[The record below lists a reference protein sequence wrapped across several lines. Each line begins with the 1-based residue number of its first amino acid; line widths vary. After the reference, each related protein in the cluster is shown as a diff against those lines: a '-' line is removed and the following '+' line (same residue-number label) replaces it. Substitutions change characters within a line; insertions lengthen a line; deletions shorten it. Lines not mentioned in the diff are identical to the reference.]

1 MKSAFII
8 AGLTLKEAVRRKT
21 FLGSL
26 LMGVMILG
34 ISLLLVVI
42 HYNMRHA
49 VTIGKM
55 NEMQYA
61 IRYPQA
67 RSFVTQLC
75 LFSIK
80 SLGALFAV
88 LMAGGAISSEIE
100 RGVLSVI
107 LPKPMTR
114 WQILLGKWIGL
125 NVILIGSVLLWTTL
139 VWASLF
145 LQVKIDLTKIL
156 FAGPIIAI
164 APVVICTL
172 ALSLSTMTQ
181 RLAGSTIALTLCA
194 FSWFDGIFNA
204 LGSAFDVHS
213 LNVLADVAGMVVPQG
228 YIAWWVEHTT
238 QEVIIPSRGQGW
250 ASSQFVQEW
259 GANHLHFQHLDAI
272 YVVVYIFA
280 AFIVGAFFFQ
290 KRDVG

>member
-1 MKSAFII
+1 MSAFII
-8 AGLTLKEAVRRKT
+8 AGLTIKEAVRRKT

-26 LMGVMILG
+26 LMGFMILG
-34 ISLLLVVI
+34 LSLLLVVI
-42 HYNMRHA
+42 HINMRHA
-49 VTIGKM
+49 VNIGRM

-61 IRYPQA
+61 VRYPQA
-67 RSFVTQLC
+67 RSFITQLC

-107 LPKPMTR
+107 LPKPMPR

-125 NVILIGSVLLWTTL
+125 NVILILSVLLWTTL
-139 VWASLF
+139 VWASISF
-145 LQVKIDLTKIL
+145 QMKIDYIRIL
-156 FAGPIIAI
+156 YAGPVLAMG
-164 APVVICTL
+164 PLVICTL
-172 ALSLSTMTQ
+172 SLSLSTVTQ
-181 RLAGSTIALTLCA
+181 RLTGSAIALSLCA

-204 LGSAFDVHS
+204 LGSAYEVHS

-238 QEVIIPSRGQGW
+238 QDIILPSRGPGW
-250 ASSQFVQEW
+250 ASSQFIQTW
-259 GANHLHFQHLDAI
+259 GTDHLHFGHLD
-272 YVVVYIFA
+272 VVYVICYTAAIFLL
-280 AFIVGAFFFQ
+280 GAFFFQ
-290 KRDVG
+290 KRDVS